1 MTGAQ
6 IAASMIREGVNV
18 HAALAV
24 AARRTGEKFEAIR
37 RQLKKGNR
45 RR

>member
-1 MTGAQ
+1 MSGKE
-6 IAASMIREGVNV
+6 IAASMIREGVNL

-37 RQLKKGNR
+37 RQLKKGDR